1 MRILIAT
8 DSFPPACGGS
18 GWSTWEL
25 ARGLRSR
32 GHEIRVV
39 QPRPGQRRHATREYD
54 GFTIEEFASPAPRIP
69 FVRNYYKN
77 ERLYPRL
84 ADRLRRLIAAEPPDI
99 IHAQHVLTI
108 PPAVAAGRAAGIPV
122 VATVRD
128 YWPLCYWST
137 LIHDP
142 AAETLCPAC
151 SGAGMRRC
159 LRPRAGAA
167 WPLAV
172 PLVPYMRRNLARKRA
187 ALADASAIVAVS
199 GAIERDLR
207 ARAPELSRTRIVRI
221 PNPVDVRALRAAAA
235 RQPRPEAGAY
245 VLYAG
250 KLEPNKGAHLL
261 PGVMR
266 SARVDLPLVVAGDGA
281 LRAPIEREARTE
293 GLDIRVTGWRPR
305 EEVLGW
311 LAGASLLVFP
321 SQGPESLSRVLI
333 EGAALGVPIAAMDT
347 GGTRDIVVPDETGL
361 LSRDAAGLA
370 RDVARLASDRAFAG
384 RLGDAARQHAERQF
398 DAPIV
403 VARVEALYAELLAA
417 RGGGRR

>member
-8 DSFPPACGGS
+8 DSFPPGCGGS

-32 GHEIRVV
+32 GHELRVV
-39 QPRPGQRRHATREYD
+39 QARPGQRHHATREYD
-54 GFTIEEFASPAPRIP
+54 GFTIEEFASPAPGIP

-84 ADRLRRLIAAEPPDI
+84 ADHLSGLIAAERPDI
-99 IHAQHVLTI
+99 VHAQHVLTT
-108 PPAVAAGRAAGIPV
+108 PPAVAAARAAGIPV

-172 PLVPYMRRNLARKRA
+172 PLVPYMQRNLARKRA
-187 ALADASAIVAVS
+187 ALGGASAIVAVS

-207 ARAPELSRTRIVRI
+207 ARAPQLARTRIVRI
-221 PNPVDVRALRAAAA
+221 PNPVDITALRAAAG
-235 RQPRPEAGAY
+235 RHVRSQGGAY
-245 VLYAG
+245 AIYVG
-250 KLEPNKGAHLL
+250 KLEPNKGAQLL
-261 PGVMR
+261 PDVMR
-266 SARVDLPLVVAGDGA
+266 AARVDLPLVVAGDGA
-281 LRAPIEREARTE
+281 LREPLEREARAR
-293 GLDIRVTGWRPR
+293 GLDLRVTGWRPR

-321 SQGPESLSRVLI
+321 SRGPESLSRVLI

-347 GGTRDIVVPDETGL
+347 GGTRDIVVPGETGL

-370 RDVARLASDRAFAG
+370 RDVARLASDRALAG
-384 RLGDAARQHAERQF
+384 RLGAGARQHAEQHF
-398 DAPIV
+398 DAPVV
-403 VARVEALYAELLAA
+403 VARVEALYAELLADA
-417 RGGGRR
+417 PGGRR